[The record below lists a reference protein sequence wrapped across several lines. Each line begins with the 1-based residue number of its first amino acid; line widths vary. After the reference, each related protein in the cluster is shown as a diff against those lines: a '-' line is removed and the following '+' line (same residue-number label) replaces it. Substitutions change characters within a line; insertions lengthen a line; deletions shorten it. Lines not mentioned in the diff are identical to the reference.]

1 MNIVAAPNS
10 LILSPEVD
18 PILIVS
24 HGSDGD
30 EWVVM
35 VGELAIAF
43 RESQIRCLV
52 RQYLQWLGE
61 RRTAQII
68 AGLES

>member
-1 MNIVAAPNS
+1 MHAPNS

-18 PILIVS
+18 PMVLGT
-24 HGSDGD
+24 HGADGD

-43 RESQIRCLV
+43 RDTQMRSV
-52 RQYLQWLGE
+52 VTQYLQELGK
-61 RRTAQII
+61 RRTDEII
-68 AGLES
+68 AGLQT